1 MINNHGSA
9 TAYSEDKLA
18 RFRCSLDPEKL
29 RRASPDAREAILA
42 YAGMIAEYR
51 ARLGDIDAAIAG
63 TPDGPGKR
71 RLIDEADSI
80 REAARLLYFSVQ
92 PYQTY

>member
-1 MINNHGSA
+1 MINNHGS
-9 TAYSEDKLA
+9 TTTYSEDKLA
-18 RFRCSLDPEKL
+18 KFRCSLDPEKL
-29 RRASPDAREAILA
+29 RLASPEAREAIIT

-51 ARLGDIDAAIAG
+51 ARLSDIDAAIAIS
-63 TPDGPGKR
+63 PDGPGKR
-71 RLIDEADSI
+71 RLIDESDSI